1 MRSANHKNLRETYT
15 RLNRAQMARL
25 ALVTGLFPK
34 FKERKKYLELVKE
47 FNILKGSNIQN
58 IFEIL
63 LCRKPTEKQKN
74 YLDDILGKLHY
85 NSNTWKQMDYDSLE
99 SEGVIINT
107 QGSITDLIEGILNID
122 ENKVVSTKINI
133 INPYVDYLKHV
144 KPKNRIVMNS
154 KDVIK
159 KFAYIKKL
167 KLPAKY
173 LKSGYIN
180 SEVHNILKE
189 KKFTFPEAF
198 KSAIDLIKEPRY
210 RDREISVFVI
220 KRRNGDEVRIFPYD
234 IIAGTELFYEI
245 TKYRPEEIRLRHGK
259 ITDEEFKY
267 HGENI
272 FEIPKRNPKKNMKYN
287 EVTTNYLPDVFRPR
301 DLTLE
306 WINTIM
312 RCNCD
317 WSLNT
322 RNFEIRRGRMTRT
335 VTTHDIHSRVVIL
348 YLAKEKK
355 KYINNPTLVYP
366 THYLIKLV
374 DKFRNNLIVKNRHA
388 SVIEI
393 NLLTTELFKKYSY
406 YTLFRSQ
413 MPEEKKV
420 IRPLYP

>member
-1 MRSANHKNLRETYT
+1 MRSANYKNIRDTYT
-15 RLNRAQMARL
+15 HLNRAKMTRL

-47 FNILKGSNIQN
+47 FNTSTDINIQN

-74 YLDDILGKLHY
+74 YLEDILGQLHY
-85 NSNTWKQMDYDSLE
+85 NSNKWKQMDYSSLE
-99 SEGVIINT
+99 REGVIINT
-107 QGSITDLIEGILNID
+107 QGSITDLIERILNIE
-122 ENKVVSTKINI
+122 ENKIVSTKINI
-133 INPYVDYLKHV
+133 INPCVDYLKHV

-159 KFAYIKKL
+159 KFAYTKQL
-167 KLPAKY
+167 QLPEKY
-173 LKSGYIN
+173 LKTGYLNSGVYD
-180 SEVHNILKE
+180 ILKD

-198 KSAIDLIKEPRY
+198 KSTIDLIKEPRY
-210 RDREISVFVI
+210 KDREISVFVI

-245 TKYRPEEIRLRHGK
+245 TKYRPKEIGLRHGK

-272 FEIPKRNPKKNMKYN
+272 FRIPKRNPKKNMKYN
-287 EVTTNYLPDVFRPR
+287 EVTTNYLPDVSRPR

-355 KYINNPTLVYP
+355 RYINNPTLVYP
-366 THYLIKLV
+366 THYLINLI

-406 YTLFRSQ
+406 YKLFRSK

-420 IRPLYP
+420 IRPLYS